1 MSMYAHINYKEGIA
15 NGVPE
20 FTMDRLKM
28 YIEKKRAPGGF
39 LTAVL
44 ENKLH
49 ESLAK
54 ADSGNLKAIKEIA
67 SWIYWHAPGNCWGSP
82 EEVDEWLDGGE
93 NNCSQ
98 CLVAQAMN
106 GEKTCERCA
115 L

>member
-1 MSMYAHINYKEGIA
+1 MSDYNHINYKEGIV
-15 NGVPE
+15 NGIPE
-20 FTMDRLKM
+20 TTMDSLRM
-28 YIEKKRAPGGF
+28 YIEKRHRPGGF

-54 ADSGNLKAIKEIA
+54 ADSGNLKAIKAIA
-67 SWIYWHAPGNCWGSP
+67 FWVYWHAPGKCWGSP
-82 EEVDEWLDGGE
+82 EEVDEWLAGDEG
-93 NNCSQ
+93 NCSQ
-98 CLVAQAMN
+98 CLVTQAMT